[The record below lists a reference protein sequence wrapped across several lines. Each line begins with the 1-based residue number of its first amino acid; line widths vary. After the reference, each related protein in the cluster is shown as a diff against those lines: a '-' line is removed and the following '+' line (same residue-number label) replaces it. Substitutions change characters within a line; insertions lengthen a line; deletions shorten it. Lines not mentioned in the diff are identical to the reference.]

1 MKIQNLV
8 KASSQPRD
16 LTDATRYTRGFRR
29 ILRGFIGNSK
39 EGHRNAVT
47 LILLVGPNH
56 PFGGCYVRYPGVIIY
71 SVSVKPTI
79 RRRRKMRKFMLM
91 GALVAVVVAA
101 LAIPA
106 LAQDGLVRGVDDRE
120 LFQEALEEAWDDR
133 LDYWEDQ
140 AEEQGREFNEERY
153 ESLFD
158 DYFNTLAGFYGFG
171 EDEYWG
177 DEYWGDDYQWDERQW
192 DEGSYGSYYGVGQ
205 SFEQEAESGDVN
217 QSFNVSGGGD
227 NSNQCVGIQG
237 VANTGN
243 AQNQVGVIQY
253 GSEAE
258 DFEFEGG
265 SSITVSPSNSTSCD
279 QRVNQAA
286 SAFGR

>member
-1 MKIQNLV
+1 
-8 KASSQPRD
+8 
-16 LTDATRYTRGFRR
+16 
-29 ILRGFIGNSK
+29 
-39 EGHRNAVT
+39 
-47 LILLVGPNH
+47 
-56 PFGGCYVRYPGVIIY
+56 
-71 SVSVKPTI
+71 
-79 RRRRKMRKFMLM
+79 MRKFMLL

-106 LAQDGLVRGVDDRE
+106 LAQQDDFFRGDQGDFEDRFEARQEFFEDYFDDLE
-120 LFQEALEEAWDDR
+120 DFYGVSFEDFEDEFFAAAPFEEEA
-133 LDYWEDQ
+133 
-140 AEEQGREFNEERY
+140 F
-153 ESLFD
+153 
-158 DYFNTLAGFYGFG
+158 FG
-171 EDEYWG
+171 EDAFFEE
-177 DEYWGDDYQWDERQW
+177 DLFEDDGYV
-192 DEGSYGSYYGVGQ
+192 GNGIGQ

-253 GSEAE
+253 GSEAD

-279 QRVNQAA
+279 QRVNQSA